1 MFLLIKM
8 VFTIFLPSTPFVKWK
23 KVSHMF
29 RGGKYQNSYFKAKK
43 KITGVC
49 GMWVL
54 LYS

>member
-1 MFLLIKM
+1 M

-43 KITGVC
+43 KLRVC
-49 GMWVL
+49 VGCGC
-54 LYS
+54 YSTPEG